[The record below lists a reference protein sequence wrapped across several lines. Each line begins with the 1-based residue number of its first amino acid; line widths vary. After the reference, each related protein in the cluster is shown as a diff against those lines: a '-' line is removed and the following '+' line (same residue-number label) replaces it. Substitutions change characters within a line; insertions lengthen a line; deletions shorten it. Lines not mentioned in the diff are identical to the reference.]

1 VPCLTDD
8 TTFNGRRDP
17 REVCVNMRALVAV
30 VVDVVFAVAV
40 SASLVASF
48 AYATAVEIP
57 HMDPIMLQ
65 DTAM

>member
-1 VPCLTDD
+1 
-8 TTFNGRRDP
+8 
-17 REVCVNMRALVAV
+17 MRALVAV
-30 VVDVVFAVAV
+30 VVDVVFAVV